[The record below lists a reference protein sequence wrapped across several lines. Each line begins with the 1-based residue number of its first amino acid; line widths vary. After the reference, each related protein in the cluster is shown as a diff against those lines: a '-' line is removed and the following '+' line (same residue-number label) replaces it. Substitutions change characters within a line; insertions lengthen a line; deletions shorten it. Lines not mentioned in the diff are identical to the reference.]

1 MTEMQSPRSC
11 LAILLAA
18 GEGTRMR
25 SQRPKVLHEVG
36 GRSLLGHALSALSTA
51 GADRIVV
58 VVGPDR
64 PEVGLAAQALLP
76 SVEIAVQAERKGTA
90 HAVLAA
96 REALA
101 AGYDDV
107 VVAFADTPLVRP
119 ETFTALRGALA
130 GGAKVVALG
139 FEARDPTGYGRLV
152 VCESGL
158 EAIVEHKD
166 ATEAQRAITLCN
178 AGLMALDGREALAL
192 LGAIGNSNAQ
202 GEFYLPD
209 AVAVARARGL
219 ATATVLAPESEVQG
233 VNDRIQLAAA
243 EAEFQRGKRR
253 AVMAAGATLTAPDT
267 VFFSHDTQVGRDVT
281 IEPHV
286 VFGPG
291 VSLADGA
298 VIHAFSHL
306 ARRQRGAL
314 RAPAARR
321 QARREGQGRE
331 FRGDQGR
338 RDRGGRQGQPPH
350 LYRRCHGWRRRQY
363 RGGNDHLQLRR
374 ILQVSHHHRRGCLR
388 GLEFLAGRPRD
399 DRCGR
404 DRGFRLGRDGG
415 CRRRCP
421 GAWPGA
427 PDRQGGL
434 GKELPR
440 SRPSAQG
447 SCQKALKNHHLRKPA
462 FIVRHLE

>member
-36 GRSLLGHALSALSTA
+36 GRSLLGHALSALAAA

-64 PEVGLAAQALLP
+64 PEVGTAAQALLP
-76 SVEIAVQAERKGTA
+76 SAQIVVQAERKGTA

-139 FEARDPTGYGRLV
+139 FEARDPAGYGRLV
-152 VCESGL
+152 VGEAGL

-178 AGLMALDGREALAL
+178 AGLMALDGHEALAL

-253 AVMAAGATLTAPDT
+253 AVMAAGATLTAPET

-306 ARRQRGAL
+306 EGAEVGPGASVGPFGRLRPGARLAEKAKVGNFVEIKAAEIGAGAKVSHLTYIGDATVGADANIGAGTITCNYDGFFKYRTTIGAGAFVGSNSSLVAPVTIGAGAIVGSGSVVTEDVAADALALGRGRQIAKEGWAKSFRDAS
-314 RAPAARR
+314 
-321 QARREGQGRE
+321 QARKT
-331 FRGDQGR
+331 
-338 RDRGGRQGQPPH
+338 
-350 LYRRCHGWRRRQY
+350 
-363 RGGNDHLQLRR
+363 
-374 ILQVSHHHRRGCLR
+374 
-388 GLEFLAGRPRD
+388 A
-399 DRCGR
+399 
-404 DRGFRLGRDGG
+404 
-415 CRRRCP
+415 
-421 GAWPGA
+421 A
-427 PDRQGGL
+427 
-434 GKELPR
+434 K
-440 SRPSAQG
+440 
-447 SCQKALKNHHLRKPA
+447 KP
-462 FIVRHLE
+462 